1 MPKYMSMASYSKQ
14 INEKESTGPKIMG
27 VAIKHNEFILPV
39 TMKINNLNICTHVGN

>member
-1 MPKYMSMASYSKQ
+1 MASYSKQ
-14 INEKESTGPKIMG
+14 INRKESTGSKIMG